1 MYIPGS
7 MLERDDDRVRAIL
20 SEFPFATV
28 ITPGE
33 PLHIT
38 HVPVIAAGSAGPLT
52 ELRGHMARANPHS
65 RALDGR
71 TMTAIFAGPHGYI
84 SPRWY
89 ASPRQVPTW
98 NYVAVHVTGV
108 ARRIDAPHEA
118 EQSLNEQIAAFEGAH
133 GWRPEPELI
142 TDLLAGIA
150 VFALEVA
157 VVEAKLKLGQ
167 NREMIDRRA
176 ARAHLEQSTVPGDRE
191 LARWMGATEPQER

>member
-7 MLERDDDRVRAIL
+7 MMERDAARVRAIL
-20 SEFPFATV
+20 REFPFASV
-28 ITPGE
+28 ITSGE

-52 ELRGHMARANPHS
+52 ELHGHMARANPHS

-71 TMTAIFAGPHGYI
+71 PMTAIFAGPHGYI

-108 ARRIDAPHEA
+108 ARRVDAPDEA
-118 EQSLNEQIAAFEGAH
+118 AQRISEQIATFEGPQ
-133 GWRPEPELI
+133 GWQPEPGLI
-142 TDLLAGIA
+142 ADLLDGIA
-150 VFALEVA
+150 AFVLDVA

-176 ARAHLEQSTVPGDRE
+176 ARAHLEQSEVLDHRE
-191 LARWMGATEPQER
+191 LARWMRDTEPEEG